1 MSRELEVI
9 EFVAERMK
17 RDPKV
22 QAIVA
27 DAHLFDSLR
36 ENSAWKRLYEKVMA
50 QKERYMRG
58 LAERLMGPKYR
69 HPSPEE
75 IAFHKGYYQG
85 AVNVLIAPEV
95 AELNLERAA
104 RIAWLLVNQEFDK
117 IEEEES
123 PYA

>member
-1 MSRELEVI
+1 
-9 EFVAERMK
+9 MK
-17 RDPKV
+17 RDPKI

-36 ENSAWKRLYEKVMA
+36 ENAAWKRLYEKVMA
-50 QKERYMRG
+50 QKDRYMNG
-58 LAERLMGPKYR
+58 LAQRLMGPKDR

-75 IAFHKGYYQG
+75 IAYHKGYYQG
-85 AVNVLIAPEV
+85 AVAVLSAPEL
-95 AELNLERAA
+95 AEANLERAA
-104 RIAWLLVNQEFDK
+104 RIAWLLVNQELDK